1 MKMLKQDVDLE
12 KLKNT
17 YEQLKRNFNASIIIA
32 MMREY
37 GASYADIA
45 KVVGISRQAVKMMDD
60 RAKRDGTI

>member
-1 MKMLKQDVDLE
+1 MKLLKQDVDLD
-12 KLKNT
+12 KLKNV

-45 KVVGISRQAVKMMDD
+45 KVLGISRQAVKTMDD
-60 RAKRDGTI
+60 RTKRDGAI